1 MLAGPLLPPAQWR
14 QRRRPPRQWPRN
26 APGRRSMYC
35 KSMWIHMHYTGIDVF
50 QVQVTKIQ
58 AIHLNFF
65 FALTNNQSALYLST
79 GNWPWC
85 SVDMYILVVGWK
97 WVADMEEKREMDG
110 DRKGGGG
117 TTRRTYNCTCNTGV
131 RRGESGGDGCTC
143 GSLGVRVHGECQQ
156 NWPRGH

>member
-1 MLAGPLLPPAQWR
+1 MQKYVDTHA
-14 QRRRPPRQWPRN
+14 
-26 APGRRSMYC
+26 
-35 KSMWIHMHYTGIDVF
+35 YTGIDVF
-50 QVQVTKIQ
+50 QVQVTKMQ

-117 TTRRTYNCTCNTGV
+117 TTRRASKWTRNTGAK
-131 RRGESGGDGCTC
+131 RRERKGMERGTRMYQKLDSRSEEAPWPGHVDGPC
-143 GSLGVRVHGECQQ
+143 LQL
-156 NWPRGH
+156 P